1 MRKGNSSAGG
11 ILAFPAI
18 WSVAAAGGIQLRYLT
33 TVRNP
38 GEIFRKVDSFSLFV
52 SFKNVLSENFI
63 INEFGW

>member
-1 MRKGNSSAGG
+1 MSGAGE
-11 ILAFPAI
+11 ILAFPAV
-18 WSVAAAGGIQLRYLT
+18 WLVAAAGGILRYLT
-33 TVRNP
+33 TVGNP